1 MAIISNED
9 KISIIDEQPVM
20 RSHGMKYVRVYAG
33 PSDATKP
40 KDNLANG
47 SVYIKTDVSPVS
59 AVWFDEVNDKWG
71 DEK

>member
-1 MAIISNED
+1 MANED

-20 RSHGMKYVRVYAG
+20 RSLGIKYVRVYAG

-47 SVYIKTDVSPVS
+47 SIYIKTDVSPVES
-59 AVWFDEVNDKWG
+59 VWFDEVTDKWG
-71 DEK
+71 DEE